1 MIDDTSLLLW
11 GMLFGSIGL
20 GFFIYGKRQRAIVPL
35 VTGIVLS
42 VFPYFI
48 TDVYWLVITG
58 IAIIAVPYFIRI

>member
-20 GFFIYGKRQRAIVPL
+20 GFFIYGKRQRVIVPL

-42 VFPYFI
+42 VFPFFI

-58 IAIIAVPYFIRI
+58 IAITAVPYFIRI